1 MICHG
6 KELIKRINVCSKP
19 VRAGKFIARQ
29 QWLITGSVCSS
40 SSDSLIID
48 EMLKDD
54 LFVRVF
60 DLNTLECI
68 KQFEGHADFIR
79 SIVVHPTQP
88 IVLTSGGTFDS
99 KTYRSLDEWFAF
111 QTTR

>member
-1 MICHG
+1 MICHW
-6 KELIKRINVCSKP
+6 KELIKKINVCSTP

-29 QWLITGSVCSS
+29 QWLITGSVRCSC
-40 SSDSLIID
+40 SDSLMVD

-68 KQFEGHADFIR
+68 KQFEAHTDFIR

-88 IVLTSGGTFDS
+88 IVLTSGGAFDS
-99 KTYRSLDEWFAF
+99 NTYRSLDEWFAF
-111 QTTR
+111 